1 MIVSK
6 TTLHPTPNGI
16 DVNSYTI
23 LSSTVRR
30 LQTAME
36 VIKGSQYGCMSL
48 WFKQV
53 LQKLSGLLAYQI
65 TRRWLSYNDYTER
78 KTKTKN
84 GVLVDILGDIL

>member
-48 WFKQV
+48 
-53 LQKLSGLLAYQI
+53 
-65 TRRWLSYNDYTER
+65 
-78 KTKTKN
+78 
-84 GVLVDILGDIL
+84 